1 MVCAGVSYGWEQQ
14 MFFVPRQP
22 MDGHAVRDMLREA
35 RIAHQHVFRGFHLHN
50 FLHAKTI
57 GNMR

>member
-1 MVCAGVSYGWEQQ
+1 